1 MTPQICNLTAEALK
15 LPDASRARLAE
26 VLLESLGEEV
36 TSESDADR
44 KLLAEADRRYRELV
58 SGQVIGRSWEDVLAI
73 ARTRLGS

>member
-1 MTPQICNLTAEALK
+1 MAPQINNLTAEALK